1 MLGTSACS
9 IPITSSLHLL
19 RRIERGVCTP
29 ILNLFAKFQRIYF
42 TMERDGLCRS
52 SLFHCRIRLI
62 CYPKVIHFPGLHAQR
77 SGQEAINWS
86 LPPRDNGTARDSL
99 FSVDGKVGPAT
110 KEKLW
115 QYAGVYLNNEG
126 IALN

>member
-1 MLGTSACS
+1 
-9 IPITSSLHLL
+9 
-19 RRIERGVCTP
+19 
-29 ILNLFAKFQRIYF
+29 
-42 TMERDGLCRS
+42 MERDGLFRS

-62 CYPKVIHFPGLHAQR
+62 CSPKVIHFPGLHAQR

-115 QYAGVYLNNEG
+115 KYAGVYLNNEG
-126 IALN
+126 IALNESNHKRDCLNYSPWRFETGPLLFFQLVARF